1 MGVSKKH
8 QREHKGDKGQ
18 DIGGQEAGGQASR
31 GARVAGEHSC
41 ETGWAKEPLPGVEG
55 TTLMP

>member
-1 MGVSKKH
+1 MSKKH